1 MQNYIA
7 SIKRPSS
14 LKFQDNSSW
23 AIPMLAS

>member
-7 SIKRPSS
+7 SITTPSS
-14 LKFQDNSSW
+14 FRIQENSSW